1 MKYLSFFVI
10 ACLLAACGND
20 NPPSSSDNATQNQP
34 VATTLPDTK
43 NPSQEAVIVGMELL
57 FPPFGFKDELGKPT
71 GFEVD
76 LLHAVARAGG
86 FNIDIVP
93 SDRER
98 FTDELNGNTVELFAG
113 ALSVTPDRA
122 QKVDFSEPY
131 LDYTRQ
137 LYILDTPDN
146 TNLQK
151 PEDLI
156 GKKIS
161 TDRSFNTAKKIV
173 GDVGQVMQV
182 ESFSLALKALYTK
195 QADAVIADSRT
206 LTYFDKQEG
215 HADIKTRKIALDGKE
230 KQLVFAVNKGNKEL
244 LDKVNKG
251 IAAVKSDGTL
261 ESLSKKWFD
270 E

>member
-1 MKYLSFFVI
+1 
-10 ACLLAACGND
+10 
-20 NPPSSSDNATQNQP
+20 
-34 VATTLPDTK
+34 
-43 NPSQEAVIVGMELL
+43 MELL

-137 LYILDTPDN
+137 LYILDTPEN

-156 GKKIS
+156 GKKIAA
-161 TDRSFNTAKKIV
+161 DRSFNTAKKIV